1 MPIVTASLYGGL
13 GNQLFQIAATIAY
26 SLKNGLNY
34 QFKHSTNLGKRPTYW
49 TNFLHKMC
57 KNLAENL
64 DTSKFITINE
74 ASYHN
79 CITVDSVVLDDYFQ
93 SPQFFNDYREQILD
107 IFDIKSHRRIVQQKY
122 NIIESSISIHFRR
135 GDYKQLPDCH
145 PILPDDYYAESIHY
159 ILTQDS
165 SVTHI
170 YYYCEDEDV
179 ADIEAVITE
188 LKTMFTGLSWT
199 RVKADA
205 DWEEMVCMS
214 CSRHHVIANSS
225 FSWWGAYLRT
235 DSIVEKNI
243 VKNIVC
249 YPALW
254 FGPLI
259 AKDVSTMSPPNWIK
273 IWI

>member
-26 SLKNGLNY
+26 SLKHGLNY
-34 QFKHSTNLGKRPTYW
+34 QFKQSVNLGKRPTYW
-49 TNFLHKMC
+49 SNFLHKI
-57 KNLAENL
+57 KNLTEHL
-64 DTSKFITINE
+64 DTSGFITINE
-74 ASYHN
+74 DSYAFS
-79 CITVDSVVLDDYFQ
+79 TVVSSVVLDDYFQ
-93 SPQFFNDYREQILD
+93 SPRFFNDYRAQILD
-107 IFDIKSHRRIVQQKY
+107 TFDIETHRHTVQQKY
-122 NIIESSISIHFRR
+122 NVVESSISIHFRR
-135 GDYKQLPDCH
+135 GDYKQLLGCH
-145 PILPDDYYAESIHY
+145 PILPDDYYAESIYY

-170 YYYCEDEDV
+170 YYYCEDEDA
-179 ADIEAVITE
+179 ADIEGIITE
-188 LKTMFTGLSWT
+188 FKTLFEGLSWS
-199 RVKADA
+199 RMKADA

-225 FSWWGAYLRT
+225 FSWWGAYLST
-235 DSIVEKNI
+235 D
-243 VKNIVC
+243 NIVC

-259 AKDVSTMSPPNWIK
+259 QKDVSAMFPTDWIK

>member
-26 SLKNGLNY
+26 SLKHGLNY
-34 QFKHSTNLGKRPTYW
+34 QFKYTTNLGKRPTYW
-49 TNFLHKMC
+49 TNFLHKI
-57 KNLAENL
+57 KNLTEHL
-64 DTSKFITINE
+64 DTGGVITINE
-74 ASYHN
+74 ASYNN
-79 CITVDSVVLDDYFQ
+79 CILAESVVLDDYFQ
-93 SPQFFNDYREQILD
+93 SPIFFNDYRAQILET
-107 IFDIKSHRRIVQQKY
+107 FDIESHRRMVQQKY

-135 GDYKQLPDCH
+135 GDYKQLSDCH
-145 PILPDDYYAESIHY
+145 PILPDDYYAESIYY
-159 ILTQDS
+159 ILSQDS

-170 YYYCEDEDV
+170 YYYCEDEDA
-179 ADIEAVITE
+179 ADIEGIITIF
-188 LKTMFTGLSWT
+188 KTMFEGLSWSRT
-199 RVKADA
+199 KADA

-235 DSIVEKNI
+235 INNVE
-243 VKNIVC
+243 KNIVC
-249 YPALW
+249 YPAVW

-259 AKDVSTMSPPNWIK
+259 QKDVSTMFPADWIK

>member
-26 SLKNGLNY
+26 SFKHGLNY
-34 QFKHSTNLGKRPTYW
+34 QFKHLTNLGKRPTYW
-49 TNFLHKMC
+49 SNFLHKMS
-57 KNLAENL
+57 KNLTEDL
-64 DTSKFITINE
+64 DTSGFITINE
-74 ASYHN
+74 ASYVFS
-79 CITVDSVVLDDYFQ
+79 TVVSSVVLDDYFQ

-107 IFDIKSHRRIVQQKY
+107 IFDIESHRRIVQQKY

-170 YYYCEDEDV
+170 YYYCEDEDA

-188 LKTMFTGLSWT
+188 LKTMFTGLSWS

-243 VKNIVC
+243 VC

-254 FGPLI
+254 FGPLVE
-259 AKDVSTMSPPNWIK
+259 KDVSAMFPPEWIK

>member
-26 SLKNGLNY
+26 SIKHGINY
-34 QFKHSTNLGKRPTYW
+34 QFKYMTNLGKRPTYW
-49 TNFLHKMC
+49 SNFLHKI
-57 KNLAENL
+57 KNLTEHL
-64 DTSKFITINE
+64 DTSGFITINE
-74 ASYHN
+74 DSYGMVPA
-79 CITVDSVVLDDYFQ
+79 TDSVVLDDYFQ
-93 SPQFFNDYREQILD
+93 SPHFFNDCRAQILET
-107 IFDIKSHRRIVQQKY
+107 FDIETHQRMVQQKY
-122 NIIESSISIHFRR
+122 NVIESSISIHFRR
-135 GDYKQLPDCH
+135 GDYKQLLGCH
-145 PILPDDYYAESIHY
+145 PILPDDYYTESIYY

-165 SVTHI
+165 SITHI
-170 YYYCEDEDV
+170 YYYCEDEDA
-179 ADIEAVITE
+179 ADIERVITE
-188 LKTMFTGLSWT
+188 FETLFEGLSWS

-225 FSWWGAYLRT
+225 FSWWGAYLST
-235 DSIVEKNI
+235 NNIVEKNI

-259 AKDVSTMSPPNWIK
+259 QKDVSTMFPPDWIK

>member
-26 SLKNGLNY
+26 SFKHGINY
-34 QFKHSTNLGKRPTYW
+34 QFKQSANLGKRPTYW

-57 KNLAENL
+57 KNLTDDL
-64 DTSKFITINE
+64 DTSGFITISE
-74 ASYHN
+74 ALYDM
-79 CITVDSVVLDDYFQ
+79 VPVVESVVLDDYFQ
-93 SPQFFNDYREQILD
+93 SPRFFNDYRAQILD
-107 IFDIKSHRRIVQQKY
+107 IFDIESHRHTVQQKH
-122 NIIESSISIHFRR
+122 NVVESSISIHFRR

-145 PILPDDYYAESIHY
+145 PILPNDYYVESIYY

-170 YYYCEDEDV
+170 YYYCEDEDAV
-179 ADIEAVITE
+179 DIERAITE
-188 LKTMFTGLSWT
+188 LKTLFEGLSYI
-199 RVKADA
+199 RLKADS

-225 FSWWGAYLRT
+225 FSWWGAYIST
-235 DSIVEKNI
+235 NNIVENI

-259 AKDVSTMSPPNWIK
+259 QKDVSAMFPPNWIK